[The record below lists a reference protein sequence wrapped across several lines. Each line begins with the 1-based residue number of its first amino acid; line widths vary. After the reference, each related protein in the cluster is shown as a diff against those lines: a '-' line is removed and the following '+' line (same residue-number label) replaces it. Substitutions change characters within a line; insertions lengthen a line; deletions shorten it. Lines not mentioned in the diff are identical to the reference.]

1 MILETKML
9 LKDEKCAKKFFL
21 GRGYIWQ
28 TLTRLTRLT
37 KLPESHVLWSINNQ
51 FWSIYFIY
59 FDLNISI
66 HFLGL
71 QGLVNLVNFSRYTP
85 PLERKSREFWSK

>member
-1 MILETKML
+1 MILITKML
-9 LKDEKCAKKFFL
+9 LKDGNCAKKFFL
-21 GRGYIWQ
+21 GRGYIGQ

-37 KLPESHVLWSINNQ
+37 NLPESHVLWSINNQ

-71 QGLVNLVNFSRYTP
+71 EGLVNLVNLETYTP
-85 PLERKSREFWSK
+85 PHERKTGEFWSM